1 MNMQVNSWPLHI
13 LWIKYPIILGNK
25 QMHATCST
33 CFYFF
38 QVDEQKSRQ
47 VLMLLPTTNYS
58 SLSNCGIYTF
68 SFFWKKIPLYMPY

>member
-25 QMHATCST
+25 QIHATWST

-38 QVDEQKSRQ
+38 HVDEQNLDKKACVLDTLFHVHKSSY
-47 VLMLLPTTNYS
+47 VPKTKAT
-58 SLSNCGIYTF
+58 
-68 SFFWKKIPLYMPY
+68 